1 MKHHTEPYALRAAG
15 FRVRGWLF
23 FCIIVLLIV
32 GCSPTNRSTTPTRTT
47 HTATLSVAMV
57 LPGTVDDGSW
67 NQAGYEGL
75 KRLEQELGAT
85 TAYRASVAE
94 ADFAAALRGYAEADF
109 DFIIGHGSQFVAAA
123 EVVAEEFPKTQ
134 FAVIGPYEGNN
145 KNLGALRFY
154 DNQMGYLAG
163 AAAALATTS
172 GHVAFIGGV
181 AHPHMQEQ
189 AAAFERG
196 ARALNPDVTVSEAWV
211 ESWDDEE
218 QARALVRK
226 TSQQGADVLL
236 INLDVD
242 STAAHD
248 EAAQMG
254 VSVIAWVYDQPEV
267 TSDAVIATVIQ
278 GVPVIMLE
286 GAKLVQ
292 QDRWE
297 GRLYKFGLHEEAQY
311 LTPAPGDFTSE
322 EQQRL
327 DDMAYAILTGKID
340 VSPARE

>member
-1 MKHHTEPYALRAAG
+1 
-15 FRVRGWLF
+15 
-23 FCIIVLLIV
+23 
-32 GCSPTNRSTTPTRTT
+32 
-47 HTATLSVAMV
+47 
-57 LPGTVDDGSW
+57 
-67 NQAGYEGL
+67 
-75 KRLEQELGAT
+75 
-85 TAYRASVAE
+85 
-94 ADFAAALRGYAEADF
+94 
-109 DFIIGHGSQFVAAA
+109 
-123 EVVAEEFPKTQ
+123 
-134 FAVIGPYEGNN
+134 
-145 KNLGALRFY
+145 
-154 DNQMGYLAG
+154 
-163 AAAALATTS
+163 
-172 GHVAFIGGV
+172 
-181 AHPHMQEQ
+181 MQEQ